1 MTRQG
6 GVGARGGHVRSV
18 EEARDLQTASPVLD
32 RWRLVMEEQI
42 ARTLLATG
50 RFHVDDL
57 DDLNLPPAAFEV
69 RGTLVNS
76 VRRRGLMESTNV
88 YRKVAHAAA
97 NGRKAPIYRITSKG
111 RQELS
116 KLVGVGSGGDRCPVR
131 SGLST
136 ALPVRESLANAS
148 TVDPG
153 ESNGGRGTP
162 GPADHVVSSPDPLQL
177 GIPESPR
184 LFDYDRPEAA

>member
-18 EEARDLQTASPVLD
+18 EEARDLQTASPALD
-32 RWRLVMEEQI
+32 RRRLVMEEQI

-50 RFHVDDL
+50 VFHVDDL

-76 VRRRGLMESTNV
+76 VRSRGVMESTGE

-97 NGRKAPIYRITSKG
+97 NGRKAPIYRITEKG

-116 KLVGVGSGGDRCPVR
+116 KLVGLGAGQQREVGVDRPANPTASIQSGETPEPHPQDVPAERPG
-131 SGLST
+131 
-136 ALPVRESLANAS
+136 ALGAN
-148 TVDPG
+148 P
-153 ESNGGRGTP
+153 NGGS
-162 GPADHVVSSPDPLQL
+162 ASPDPLQL
-177 GIPESPR
+177 IPESPR

>member
-1 MTRQG
+1 M
-6 GVGARGGHVRSV
+6 RSV

-50 RFHVDDL
+50 LFHVDDL
-57 DDLNLPPAAFEV
+57 DELNLPPAAFEV

-76 VRRRGLMESTNV
+76 VRSRGVMESTGE

-97 NGRKAPIYRITSKG
+97 NGRKAPVYRITSKG
-111 RQELS
+111 RRELS
-116 KLVGVGSGGDRCPVR
+116 KLVGVGAGVAPAGKGAGFASRPATG
-131 SGLST
+131 
-136 ALPVRESLANAS
+136 ALRAS
-148 TVDPG
+148 SVDPG
-153 ESNGGRGTP
+153 ESSTGGRGQARNSIDGPSNATP
-162 GPADHVVSSPDPLQL
+162 GGASPDPLQL
-177 GIPESPR
+177 PIPESPR